1 MLHVARI
8 TLRPVRGLDG
18 VTVAA
23 ARVLP
28 SGALEHDR
36 RWRFVD
42 GDGRCVDGRGGAPLH
57 RVRATFDLT
66 AREVG
71 LTLHSWAGRGPV
83 GGTFP
88 LRPGPDGPCRWMSE
102 VLGREVFLEERPG
115 GGFPDDADAPGPT
128 VAATASLERVG
139 EWFGLGLDDV
149 RRRLAIGLEIEGC
162 DAFWEDSLVAPAPAR
177 PLPGLA
183 MVAGMTADPWGELPP
198 PVPLVFLAGT
208 ARYAAVSVRP
218 LGVEAARDP
227 ATGIERDG
235 FREIFEAWRR
245 RRMRRDVD
253 PAAWDGLFRLG
264 ATTVGDGLG
273 GEVAVGDRLSPAAH
287 PV

>member
-1 MLHVARI
+1 MPHVARI

-18 VTVAA
+18 VEVDA

-28 SGALEHDR
+28 GGALDHDR

-42 GDGRCVDGRGGAPLH
+42 GEGRAVDGRSAPLH
-57 RVRATFDLT
+57 RVRAAFDL
-66 AREVG
+66 ASREVE
-71 LTLHSWAGRGPV
+71 LALHDWAGAGPA
-83 GGTFP
+83 GGSFP
-88 LRPGPDGPCRWMSE
+88 LLPGPDGPCPWMSE
-102 VLGREVFLEERPG
+102 VLGRQVFLEERPG

-128 VAATASLERVG
+128 VAATASLERVA
-139 EWFGLGLDDV
+139 EWFALGLDDV
-149 RRRLAIGLEIEGC
+149 RRRLMIGLEIEGC
-162 DAFWEDSLVAPAPAR
+162 DAFWEDTLVAPAPAR

-183 MVAGMTADPWGELPP
+183 AVAGLAADPWGAPPP
-198 PVPLVFLAGT
+198 PVPLAFLAGT
-208 ARYAAVSVRP
+208 ARYVAVAVRP
-218 LGVEAARDP
+218 LGAEAARDRDS
-227 ATGIERDG
+227 GLEREG

-253 PAAWDGLFRLG
+253 PAAWDGLYRLG
-264 ATTVGDGLG
+264 ATTIGDGLG

>member
-1 MLHVARI
+1 MPHVARI

-18 VTVAA
+18 VAVTA
-23 ARVLP
+23 ARVLA
-28 SGALEHDR
+28 SGALDQDR
-36 RWRFVD
+36 RWRLVD
-42 GDGRCVDGRGGAPLH
+42 AEGRCVDGPGGAPLH
-57 RVRATFDLT
+57 RVRATFDLA
-66 AREVG
+66 AREVE
-71 LTLHSWAGRGPV
+71 LALRPWAGRGLAE
-83 GGTFP
+83 GSFP
-88 LRPGPDGPCRWMSE
+88 LLPGPDGPCPWLSE
-102 VLGREVFLEERPG
+102 ALGRRVFLEERPD

-128 VAATASLERVG
+128 VAATASLERVA
-139 EWFGLGLDDV
+139 EWFGLHLDDV
-149 RRRLAIGLEIEGC
+149 RRRLMIGLEIEGC
-162 DAFWEDSLVAPAPAR
+162 DAFWEDSLVAPAPAL

-183 MVAGMTADPWGELPP
+183 AVAGLVADPWGERPP
-198 PVPLVFLAGT
+198 PVPLKFLAGT
-208 ARYAAVSVRP
+208 ARYAAVAVRA
-218 LGVEAARDP
+218 LDAGAARDP
-227 ATGIERDG
+227 ENGLEHEG

>member
-1 MLHVARI
+1 MPHVARI

-18 VTVAA
+18 VAVDA

-28 SGALEHDR
+28 SGALDHDR

-42 GDGRCVDGRGGAPLH
+42 ADGRCVDGRGGAPLH
-57 RVRATFDLT
+57 RVRATFDLA

-71 LTLHSWAGRGPV
+71 LALHAWAGPGPAA
-83 GGTFP
+83 GSFP
-88 LRPGPDGPCRWMSE
+88 LRPGPDGPCPWMSE

-128 VAATASLERVG
+128 VAATESLERVA
-139 EWFGLGLDDV
+139 EWFTLPLDDV

-162 DAFWEDSLVAPAPAR
+162 DAFWEDTLVAPAR
-177 PLPGLA
+177 PLPGLVS
-183 MVAGMTADPWGELPP
+183 VAGLAADPWGSAPP

-208 ARYAAVSVRP
+208 ARYVAVAVMP
-218 LGVEAARDP
+218 LGAEAARDRDS
-227 ATGIERDG
+227 GLQRDG

-253 PAAWDGLFRLG
+253 PAAWDGLYRLG

-273 GEVAVGDRLSPAAH
+273 GEVAVGDRLVPAAH